1 MSEQDL
7 HDSKIDAHLVGVE
20 VYFDDLPAAKHF
32 YQDTLG
38 LSFSGGSKLSADCHR
53 GVHLKRPD

>member
-1 MSEQDL
+1 MSEPDL
-7 HDSKIDAHLVGVE
+7 LDSKINARLVGVE
-20 VYFDDLPAAKHF
+20 LYFDDLPAAKHS
-32 YQDTLG
+32 YQDALG

>member
-7 HDSKIDAHLVGVE
+7 HDSKINARLVGVE
-20 VYFDDLPAAKHF
+20 LYFDDLPAAKHF

-38 LSFSGGSKLSADCHR
+38 LSLSGGSKLSADCHR